1 MWFELWKCRFK
12 AAWWALIS
20 QMLLRLASCQPGT
33 GTKDFWIPSPIQLS
47 LVKAACWKTVG
58 SSHFFSEPSLIWQ
71 HFCSI
76 HGLRL
81 YARSPG
87 PKGRIL
93 DFVFFCSESRLIA
106 LNSYSQ
112 WTEKRC
118 FEIYAF
124 VGLYSFV
131 HVTNYKVISIISI
144 HLNTDKKG
152 KTTIYYSDKGN
163 QHFLIIKLR
172 VILFSCTSV

>member
-1 MWFELWKCRFK
+1 MWFERWKCRSR

-20 QMLLRLASCQPGT
+20 QALLRLASCQPGT
-33 GTKDFWIPSPIQLS
+33 GTQDFWIPSPIQLS

-58 SSHFFSEPSLIWQ
+58 SSHLFFSEPSLIWQ

-87 PKGRIL
+87 PKGRVL

-106 LNSYSQ
+106 LNSFSQ

-124 VGLYSFV
+124 VGPYSFV

-152 KTTIYYSDKGN
+152 KTQPFIIVTKEISI
-163 QHFLIIKLR
+163 FL
-172 VILFSCTSV
+172 S